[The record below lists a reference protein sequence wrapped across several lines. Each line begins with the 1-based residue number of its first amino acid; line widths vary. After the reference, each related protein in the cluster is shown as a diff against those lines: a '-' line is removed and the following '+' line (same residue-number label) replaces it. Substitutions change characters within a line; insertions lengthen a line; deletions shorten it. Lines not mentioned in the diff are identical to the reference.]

1 MSGVSVIKVKDIEP
15 FKNHPFIVEVDD
27 SLRELAQSIKDNGLL
42 NPVIVRVKDDEN
54 ECTQASVNII

>member
-1 MSGVSVIKVKDIEP
+1 MSELKKIKITDIEP
-15 FKNHPFIVEVDD
+15 FKDHPFIVEVDA

-42 NPVIVRVKDDEN
+42 NPVVVRVKDDEN